1 MRTTHFACCIAHAC
15 GGSEAALSDNHTDEE
30 QQPLQSGFPSCE
42 FWRWRAAT
50 AAAAAKAADQL

>member
-1 MRTTHFACCIAHAC
+1 MRTTHFACWIAHAC

-42 FWRWRAAT
+42 LWRWRAA
-50 AAAAAKAADQL
+50 AAAATAAEQL